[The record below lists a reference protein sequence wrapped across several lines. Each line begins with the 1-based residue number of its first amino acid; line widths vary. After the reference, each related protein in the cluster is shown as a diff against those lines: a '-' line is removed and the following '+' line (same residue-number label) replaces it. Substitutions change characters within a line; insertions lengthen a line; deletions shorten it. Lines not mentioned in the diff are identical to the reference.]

1 MNTCIKHLA
10 LVGLCLLVSCNREQ
24 IENLTAQ
31 SQQHESSI
39 NTVNEQMAAIKAT
52 LGELEEVDQSLEEA
66 IKSLGEEDSAIKD
79 ALSAQKE
86 ALKEQIAS
94 LDSYVKQELANN
106 KNWVSATFATLEQY
120 NALSAT
126 VATLGESLS
135 ILNGKVDA
143 IKAELLAKISGD
155 ISALESSMKAWVNEK
170 LAGYYT
176 IAQLDAKLAALETAI
191 EAGDQ
196 ANAAEIKAL
205 KTALTQQ
212 KTEITAAYQGAIAK
226 AIGDYNGVITQK
238 IADEISAVNTKI
250 SALETRISALETGVA
265 AIEEKI
271 KNIFTA
277 IDQLDAKLLALSST
291 VKEGDEANA
300 AEIENLRAAL
310 QAQKEELTSAYQ
322 DAIAKAISDYSGVI
336 NKKIADE
343 ISAVSDRITQEVATI
358 TAKII
363 EIEARLT
370 LIESNIA
377 TINGQITGINSTL
390 TTLKSTAQSLQEAID
405 ALGAEDTAI
414 RTALSAQK
422 DELEAKIAALETY
435 VRQSLS
441 ANKDWAKATFSTLSQ
456 FNALSDLVATLQE
469 TLAGLSESI
478 DVVKAQEVLDKVA
491 GDMAALE
498 ASMKLWVNEQLTGYY
513 TIAQMDAKLAA
524 LAASISNGDS
534 ANAKEIANL
543 RDALA
548 QQKTEITGAYQA
560 AISSAINDNNGVINE
575 RIANEVAALN
585 ARITQEVETINA
597 KISALEARIIALEN
611 ELAEVLGMI
620 QSITVIPTYSDGSV
634 GIMKEGLVDINF
646 EIKPFNAAQRL
657 KDIPLSAFSVN
668 AVYTQTKS
676 AVEFIPLTVT
686 SASYLEGIITLSV
699 KGENLATDFYVGKI
713 SANARLCIEEG
724 YNSAT
729 SSFFPLT
736 PNGIVAVDMGLS
748 VKWGNANLGAIRAE
762 DYGDYY
768 AWGETVIKE
777 DYSEA
782 TYKWYSW
789 NNGSFKPT
797 KYWLTSSL
805 SGSGDSKDVL
815 DMEDDSANIKLGGKW
830 RIPTDAEWSEL
841 ITGCVWQKTTMAN
854 IYGKTISGYKVTSKT
869 TGNSIFFPLSGGI
882 KGYTLSGVEY
892 SVSYWSSTLYF
903 DPNYYCREAKCC
915 SMIFSNNKYYCDV
928 KSRVEGLPIRPVC
941 E

>member
-24 IENLTAQ
+24 IETLTAQ
-31 SQQHESSI
+31 SQQHESNI
-39 NTVNEQMAAIKAT
+39 NTVNEQVAAIMAT
-52 LGELEEVDQSLEEA
+52 LGKLEEVDQSLEEA

-86 ALKEQIAS
+86 ALEEQIAS

-106 KNWVSATFATLEQY
+106 KNWVSATFSTLEQY

-155 ISALESSMKAWVNEK
+155 ISALESSMKTWVNEK

-176 IAQLDAKLAALETAI
+176 IAQLDAKLASLEAAI
-191 EAGDQ
+191 ESGDQ
-196 ANAAEIKAL
+196 ANTVEIESL

-212 KTEITAAYQGAIAK
+212 KTEITAAYQAAIAK
-226 AIGDYNGVITQK
+226 AIGDYNGVLTQK

-277 IDQLDAKLLALSST
+277 IDQLDAKLLTLSST
-291 VKEGDEANA
+291 VKERDEANA

-322 DAIAKAISDYSGVI
+322 DAIAKAISDNSGVI

-343 ISAVSDRITQEVATI
+343 ISAVSERITQEVATI

-390 TTLKSTAQSLQEAID
+390 TILKSTAQSLQETID

-422 DELEAKIAALETY
+422 EELEAKITALETY
-435 VRQSLS
+435 VLQSLS

-524 LAASISNGDS
+524 LATSISNGDS
-534 ANAKEIANL
+534 ANAQEIANL
-543 RDALA
+543 RNALA
-548 QQKTEITGAYQA
+548 QQKTEITSAYQA
-560 AISSAINDNNGVINE
+560 AISSAINENNGVINE
-575 RIANEVAALN
+575 RIATEVASLN
-585 ARITQEVETINA
+585 ARITQEVATINV
-597 KISALEARIIALEN
+597 KISALEARISVLEN

-620 QSITVIPTYSDGSV
+620 QSITVIPTYRDGSV
-634 GIMKEGLVDINF
+634 GIRGEDPSDICF
-646 EIKPFNAAQRL
+646 EIR
-657 KDIPLSAFSVN
+657 PLSVAEKIKDLPLGSISLT
-668 AVYTQTKS
+668 AVITQTKS
-676 AVEFIPLTVT
+676 SIDFIPITVNTASYANGVVTISVVGDKLPYEFFSKEVGASARLYIENGKSSVT
-686 SASYLEGIITLSV
+686 STYS
-699 KGENLATDFYVGKI
+699 
-713 SANARLCIEEG
+713 
-724 YNSAT
+724 
-729 SSFFPLT
+729 PLT
-736 PNGIVAVDMGLS
+736 PIGPHRKVVDMGLS
-748 VKWGNANLGAIRAE
+748 VKWAACNLGA
-762 DYGDYY
+762 DSPFHVGNYY
-768 AWGETVIKE
+768 AWGEVEPKE
-777 DYSEA
+777 DYSLNN
-782 TYKWYSW
+782 YSNPSYSLYTDAARILLGGTW
-789 NNGSFKPT
+789 RMPTAEEFEELLDENNTSISFGSNGLSICSRITGNKVFFPKT
-797 KYWLTSSL
+797 SGFYTGTELTS
-805 SGSGDSKDVL
+805 
-815 DMEDDSANIKLGGKW
+815 N
-830 RIPTDAEWSEL
+830 
-841 ITGCVWQKTTMAN
+841 TTL
-854 IYGKTISGYKVTSKT
+854 K
-869 TGNSIFFPLSGGI
+869 GNS
-882 KGYTLSGVEY
+882 Y
-892 SVSYWSSTLYF
+892 YWSSTRLELH
-903 DPNYYCREAKCC
+903 DPYYL
-915 SMIFSNNKYYCDV
+915 SFNSSNVRLSYSADV
-928 KSRVEGLPIRPVC
+928 SNASNLHGHYGCPIRPVC
-941 E
+941 GQ